1 MLCIDEADLIFS
13 FGYEDDMKLIT
24 QNLPQRSYQCILTSA
39 TLTDNVL
46 TLKQLVMHNAKTV
59 EIDEVKIA
67 LVIPFKCFDAL
78 LFLRLSE
85 QKNPWKKKEEKL
97 CLQNTIISERIF
109 PFFEKFEK

>member
-59 EIDEVKIA
+59 EIDEVKI
-67 LVIPFKCFDAL
+67 IKCFDAL
-78 LFLRLSE
+78 LFLRLPE
-85 QKNPWKKKEEKL
+85 QTNTWKKKM
-97 CLQNTIISERIF
+97 CLLTSERVFSLI
-109 PFFEKFEK
+109 EKIEK